1 MNASVIS
8 KHVNFYFTIFVA
20 IQGDK
25 IKIYNQIII
34 LLLITEYKSSIV
46 LPKCYM
52 DFYLY

>member
-1 MNASVIS
+1 M
-8 KHVNFYFTIFVA
+8 A

-52 DFYLY
+52 DFYLYWFVLYPEDNSRF